1 MSEPMSSAA
10 KQQVQQANSRL
21 VKRLLLAAVLMF
33 GFGFALVPLYDVFCD
48 ITGING
54 RIYQKSPEKAQG
66 IEGQNLVAP
75 LTQAEQNNIDVSR
88 SIKLEMMTIS
98 QAGGAILFEPIDKV
112 LRVHP
117 GQMAEAR
124 FRITNVSK
132 QAKYV
137 QAIPSI
143 SPGQAGL
150 YLHKTACFCFEQQLI
165 AANQQSEFVMQF
177 YLDTDMPKDVLQMTL
192 AYTLY

>member
-1 MSEPMSSAA
+1 MSQRSVSAT
-10 KQQVQQANSRL
+10 QQQANTRL
-21 VKRLLLAAVLMF
+21 VKRLLLATAIMF

-48 ITGING
+48 ITGLNG
-54 RIYQKSPEKAQG
+54 RVYQKDTQQTQAA
-66 IEGQNLVAP
+66 QNLVAP
-75 LTQAEQNNIDVSR
+75 LTEAEQDNIDVTR

-98 QAGGAILFEPIDKV
+98 QAGGAILFEPIDKT
-112 LRVHP
+112 LRIHP

-132 QAKYV
+132 DAKYV

-150 YLHKTACFCFEQQLI
+150 YLHKTACFCFEQQHI
-165 AANQQSEFVMQF
+165 EANQQNEFVMQF
-177 YLDTDMPKDVLQMTL
+177 YLDTDLPEDILQMTL